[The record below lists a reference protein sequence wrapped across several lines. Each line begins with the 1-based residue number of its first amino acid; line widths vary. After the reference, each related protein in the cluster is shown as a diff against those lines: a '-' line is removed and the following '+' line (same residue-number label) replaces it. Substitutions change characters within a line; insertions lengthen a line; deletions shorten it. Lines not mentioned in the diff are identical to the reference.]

1 MCIAHAFF
9 FVNRKFNG
17 IYLITF
23 SWNLHEFLEYLVY
36 VFGIRIVVRSMEQ
49 MFIVF
54 ASFQMLIC
62 LWINLQGDHD
72 TFRLPNEIPLTVL
85 LIFLPHCF
93 DFEENL
99 FCFFPSIKWK
109 LIFIFKFNSHVGLN
123 FDRFLALISSE
134 NTAKVESVT
143 NKVIVRLHLPINFV
157 RIKTLSFR
165 NSLCASTLK
174 VFISRQTFLEDLFV
188 LI

>member
-1 MCIAHAFF
+1 M
-9 FVNRKFNG
+9 KFTW
-17 IYLITF
+17 I
-23 SWNLHEFLEYLVY
+23 
-36 VFGIRIVVRSMEQ
+36 FGIFGYMFLVSELLCAQWNKCLLFLHHFKCLYVCGLISKVIMTHFVCQMKYTWQFYWYFYHIVS
-49 MFIVF
+49 I
-54 ASFQMLIC
+54 LKK
-62 LWINLQGDHD
+62 
-72 TFRLPNEIPLTVL
+72 
-85 LIFLPHCF
+85 IFSRF
-93 DFEENL
+93 FKR
-99 FCFFPSIKWK
+99 FFPSIKWK
-109 LIFIFKFNSHVGLN
+109 LILIFKFNSHVGLN
-123 FDRFLALISSE
+123 FDRFLAWISSE